1 MFSLHCSLIC
11 TFHAFSEF
19 EREEFRATC
28 RDYSKINAII
38 ENELPDDLLAFL
50 KSENHLKRVK
60 DYCIFQRLPKV
71 NMAENIIVTY
81 LMDSS
86 QNIYDILSKWE
97 EFLSPP
103 VRTLTFDFY
112 LLNS

>member
-1 MFSLHCSLIC
+1 M
-11 TFHAFSEF
+11 FSEF

-28 RDYSKINAII
+28 REYSEINTII
-38 ENELPDDLLAFL
+38 ENELPYDLISFL
-50 KSENHLKRVK
+50 KSENHLKRIK
-60 DYCIFQRLPKV
+60 DYCIFQRMPKV

-81 LMDSS
+81 LLDSK

-103 VRTLTFDFY
+103 VRILKFDFHLTY
-112 LLNS
+112 F

>member
-1 MFSLHCSLIC
+1 M
-11 TFHAFSEF
+11 FSEF
-19 EREEFRATC
+19 EREEFRETC
-28 RDYSKINAII
+28 REYAEINTII
-38 ENELPDDLLAFL
+38 ENELPDDLISFL

-81 LMDSS
+81 LMNSN

-103 VRTLTFDFY
+103 VRIFKFDVYLT
-112 LLNS
+112 NS